1 MVKVLDGEKNGH
13 GEGEKTDQAEDNL
26 KAEAF
31 IKLNLSHQMVHLSR
45 LKRGKVKQTQLFL
58 IISNRMRRLSIY
70 SPIFLEAIS
79 IPKSLSILSLL
90 KIWRDLQKTIN
101 SSIFHKIHK
110 VSSTRTQYRA
120 IFSAENLP
128 LFRGFPHSKSLISVK
143 KTLSFFIL

>member
-1 MVKVLDGEKNGH
+1 MGADVLLEVVDHLFSMLKVLDGEKDGH
-13 GEGEKTDQAEDNL
+13 GEGEETDQSEDDL
-26 KAEAF
+26 KTEAF

-90 KIWRDLQKTIN
+90 KI
-101 SSIFHKIHK
+101 
-110 VSSTRTQYRA
+110 
-120 IFSAENLP
+120 
-128 LFRGFPHSKSLISVK
+128 
-143 KTLSFFIL
+143 